1 MKAES
6 YVGTGYQRLL
16 TFEAD
21 GGGFS
26 LFGKGQ
32 GDIFLSAYGLLQ
44 LTDMAKVYPVDKAAL
59 DRTSKRSRRA
69 TARGARRTIARA
81 RAAHSA

>member
-26 LFGKGQ
+26 LFGRGK
-32 GDIFLSAYGLLQ
+32 GDIFLSAFGLLQ
-44 LTDMAKVYPVDKAAL
+44 LTDMAKFI
-59 DRTSKRSRRA
+59 R
-69 TARGARRTIARA
+69 
-81 RAAHSA
+81 